1 MKERSG
7 ILAFPETF
15 LQDLKLRNDITEVVS
30 GYVSL
35 KRRGRNMVGL
45 CPFHGE
51 KTPSFNIYTEN
62 GSFYCFGCGVGGDVI
77 SFIMK
82 IENLDY
88 VDAVKFLAQRAG
100 MELPENSYDDSMS
113 RLRTRVL
120 EANREAARF
129 YFKTLMSPQGRTGL
143 DYFHGRALSDAT
155 IRHFGLGYA
164 DGSWGSLCAYL
175 KEKGFKESELVAAN
189 LAVRQRSGNG
199 VYDRFTDRVMF
210 PIIDLRGNVIAFGG
224 RIMSDKKPKY
234 LNTSDTPVFK
244 KSENLFSL
252 NNAKNSGSRE
262 LILCEGYMDVI
273 AVNQAGFHNAVATLG
288 TALTHEQAALMKR
301 YADEVIIC
309 YDADEAGQKAT
320 ARAIPLLRGA
330 GLNIRVLTVPDGK
343 DPDEFIRSRGDDG
356 PNAFRALI
364 EKSGNDV
371 EYRLQKLRAD
381 YNLETSEGKVGY
393 LGTCVKLIATISG
406 PVERDLYIGQLCR
419 EFSVDKASFMAQV
432 DSELKRGA
440 REDMRRQNR
449 RLLNDLSGRGDR
461 LDVDRA
467 KKPRSSSAEE
477 ALVAFLINNPD
488 SLGYILGRVTSEQ
501 FQNSL
506 MKRYFVYVSER
517 IEKNLDPLSGIS
529 GDFTEEERSRLFGIL
544 HKRSGIAESR
554 RALDEYIQVITE
566 ESRKLSH
573 RQVEEMSAEQLMASL
588 GKLKENKK

>member
-1 MKERSG
+1 M
-7 ILAFPETF
+7 AFPETF

-393 LGTCVKLIATISG
+393 LGACVKLIATISG

-440 REDMRRQNR
+440 REDRRRQNR

-461 LDVDRA
+461 RDVDRA